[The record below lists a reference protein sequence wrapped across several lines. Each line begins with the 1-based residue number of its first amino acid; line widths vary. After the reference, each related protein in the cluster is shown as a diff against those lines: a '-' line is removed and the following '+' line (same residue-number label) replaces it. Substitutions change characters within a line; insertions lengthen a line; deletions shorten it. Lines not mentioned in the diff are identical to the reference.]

1 MEGYCLKNGT
11 LQPALDRAEGIVP
24 AAIYHLSPD
33 GSWRRMP
40 DIPPLQ
46 KGEGLLVYAGDF
58 CIVPV
63 EIQVEFIKA
72 ADGKQWLQGL
82 VLRHVERMRQIDP
95 SLYALAEIKEE
106 AQ

>member
-58 CIVPV
+58 CIAPPRGSNGC
-63 EIQVEFIKA
+63 KGWSCA
-72 ADGKQWLQGL
+72 MWSGCGKSIPAY
-82 VLRHVERMRQIDP
+82 MRWR
-95 SLYALAEIKEE
+95 K
-106 AQ
+106 

>member
-40 DIPPLQ
+40 DIPPL
-46 KGEGLLVYAGDF
+46 YAGDF
-58 CIVPV
+58 CIAPV